1 MGQAHP
7 RPASP
12 SWAAF
17 FCFSSSDDYASG
29 LAAIFLAQRSASSP
43 TRYFQ
48 GARHGGTPNNQQRLS
63 RITPAGTRT
72 NPEPELAPPRRRTSG
87 AAKQT
92 TQAEEEMGDGEPGHK
107 LSPAESR
114 EVMLAF
120 LRFLGADARLPAS
133 ADQPDA
139 YSALVR
145 AILSSVAVSASPT
158 PRVSCTITVSHAVTS
173 EVDVE
178 AQILRKGRSVVVTT
192 IDFRLKD
199 TKRLCYT
206 SRATFYIMPM
216 ASL

>member
-158 PRVSCTITVSHAVTS
+158 PRVSCTITVSHAVTVS
-173 EVDVE
+173 
-178 AQILRKGRSVVVTT
+178 TY
-192 IDFRLKD
+192 
-199 TKRLCYT
+199 CY
-206 SRATFYIMPM
+206 
-216 ASL
+216 